1 MRKTLYIASE
11 VRSGST
17 FIAESISYYL
27 NERFGYEFWDL
38 AQERFSGL
46 HAEST
51 ADEIIGIQSNL
62 YLNPEGWA
70 SSKIMCKALSIIKR
84 ESANSDAV
92 KDAFFGQNAYW
103 IVIRRKNKIQQAI
116 SLAMAKKS
124 GLYHY
129 YGDPNDAPDN
139 NISSDSVEIEE
150 ALKSILLSDIYLE
163 SFASAL
169 PQDRRI
175 EISYEEF
182 LSDKIENINKLNMLC
197 NFPPNEE
204 ATHEFNLA
212 KIKQTAQSEKQIA
225 HAKFVDWF
233 LENYY

>member
-17 FIAESISYYL
+17 FIAESISYHL

-46 HAEST
+46 QAEST

-84 ESANSDAV
+84 ESENSEAV
-92 KDAFFGQNAYW
+92 KDAFFGDNAYW

-129 YGDPNDAPDN
+129 YGDPDDAPDN

-163 SFASAL
+163 SFASTL
-169 PQDRRI
+169 PRDRRI
-175 EISYEEF
+175 EINYEEF
-182 LSDKIENINKLNMLC
+182 VDNKIENINKIKMLC
-197 NFPPNEE
+197 NFPIDKESINEI
-204 ATHEFNLA
+204 NLA
-212 KIKQTAQSEKQIA
+212 KIKQTAQSEKQTARI
-225 HAKFVDWF
+225 KFVDWF
-233 LENYY
+233 LKNYY

>member
-27 NERFGYEFWDL
+27 NERFGYQFWDL
-38 AQERFSGL
+38 AQERFSAL
-46 HAEST
+46 HAESNT
-51 ADEIIGIQSNL
+51 DEIMGIQSTL
-62 YLNPEGWA
+62 YLNPQGWA

-84 ESANSDAV
+84 ESTHSEALKN
-92 KDAFFGQNAYW
+92 AFFGPNAYW

-139 NISSDSVEIEE
+139 TITPNQAEIEE

-163 SFASAL
+163 SFASTL
-169 PQDRRI
+169 PPDRHI
-175 EISYEEF
+175 EISYENF
-182 LSDKIENINKLNMLC
+182 LETKIEHLNKINALC
-197 NFPPNEE
+197 NFPTDEE
-204 ATHEFNLA
+204 ATKEINLA
-212 KIKQTAQSEKQIA
+212 KIKQTAQSEKKA
-225 HAKFVDWF
+225 ARSKFIDWF
-233 LENYY
+233 LENYH

>member
-51 ADEIIGIQSNL
+51 ADEIMEIQSSL

-84 ESANSDAV
+84 ESANSEIV
-92 KDAFFGQNAYW
+92 KNAFFGQNAYW

-116 SLAMAKKS
+116 SLATAKKS

-139 NISSDSVEIEE
+139 NVSFDPAEIEE

-163 SFASAL
+163 AFASAL
-169 PQDRRI
+169 PQDRYM
-175 EISYEEF
+175 EISYEDF
-182 LSDKIENINKLNMLC
+182 LKIKSEYINKINMLC
-197 NFPPNEE
+197 DLPVDDEIANEV
-204 ATHEFNLA
+204 NLA
-212 KIKQTAQSEKQIA
+212 KIKQTAQSEKQVA
-225 HAKFVDWF
+225 REKFIDWF

>member
-38 AQERFSGL
+38 AQEKFSGL

-51 ADEIIGIQSNL
+51 ANEIIEIQSNL

-84 ESANSDAV
+84 ESANSEAV
-92 KDAFFGQNAYW
+92 KDAFFGDNAYW

-129 YGDPNDAPDN
+129 YDDPNNAPDN
-139 NISSDSVEIEE
+139 NISPDSIEIEE
-150 ALKSILLSDIYLE
+150 ALKSILLSDVYLE
-163 SFASAL
+163 SFANTLA
-169 PQDRRI
+169 QDRHI

-182 LSDKIENINKLNMLC
+182 LNHKIENINKINMLC
-197 NFPPNEE
+197 NFPIDKETTNEI
-204 ATHEFNLA
+204 NLA
-212 KIKQTAQSEKQIA
+212 KIKKTSQSEKQKARI
-225 HAKFVDWF
+225 KFVDWF